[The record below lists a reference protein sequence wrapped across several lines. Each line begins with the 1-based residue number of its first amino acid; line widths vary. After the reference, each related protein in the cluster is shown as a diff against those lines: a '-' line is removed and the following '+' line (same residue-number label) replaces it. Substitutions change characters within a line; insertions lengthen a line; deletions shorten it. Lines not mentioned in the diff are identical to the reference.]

1 MTTVDPAAVV
11 DPAAFPESDTVLDV
25 DELDDA
31 EDLTMSRLTVID
43 DLWDDDPLVESAG
56 SELSDEVDAE
66 MQP

>member
-1 MTTVDPAAVV
+1 M
-11 DPAAFPESDTVLDV
+11 PETDSVLDV

-43 DLWDDDPLVESAG
+43 DMWDDDPLVESAG
-56 SELSDEVDAE
+56 GELSDEVDEE